1 MLWHN
6 IEQSN
11 RKHKEEFV
19 DTYGY
24 DLGFHFSYSLT
35 TFAIAMMFATLV
47 PYVPIFAMLF
57 FFFKYYVDKYN
68 MAFVYNSEFRGTGIT
83 RKKVVPLS
91 FFNIILVQ
99 LVNIGFFAGKM
110 GKKFLWFG
118 VAVIVFEIL
127 TFMLYVTYL
136 GFSKYWKHMNS
147 REKQY
152 MISNENVEKL
162 SKKYA

>member
-1 MLWHN
+1 MFLSVGFWLLDLPHQCIKYWNLLWHN

-91 FFNIILVQ
+91 FFNIILV
-99 LVNIGFFAGKM
+99 
-110 GKKFLWFG
+110 
-118 VAVIVFEIL
+118 
-127 TFMLYVTYL
+127 
-136 GFSKYWKHMNS
+136 
-147 REKQY
+147 
-152 MISNENVEKL
+152 
-162 SKKYA
+162 